1 MRCWGH
7 LLDAFPLRAVSL
19 ATESE
24 RQRNSNPPKLYP
36 ADPALIKVFDPSGR
50 SDVGHA
56 LETVVFHARRRT
68 HDRPSQGVAYCFRLK
83 ANALICLRLFSQ
95 PQTREPMTGQRKR
108 QPHGRAVRCQGGYR
122 AYVPDPLPPRLEWSD
137 ALAAALSR
145 ADLAVGRLAG
155 EGRRLPNPHL
165 LIRPFIRREA
175 VLSSRIEG
183 TQATLGELLAAEAG
197 AAVARSPEDLC
208 EVANYVVALEH
219 GVARLAALPLSLRLI
234 KELHAKLLRGVRGD
248 AATPGEFRRSQNWIG
263 PAGGTLADASFVPPP
278 PDRLLDCL
286 GAWERFLHDDSLPPL
301 VHAALAHSQ
310 FEAIH
315 PFLDG
320 NGRVGRLLITL
331 LLVERQVLP
340 SPLLYLSAY
349 FEATRP
355 EYYARLSG
363 VTERGEWEEWLA
375 YFLRGVAGQAEDA
388 LRRIQRIDVLVAD
401 WRGRIAQA
409 PSRLPERSL
418 DLFVE
423 NPFWTVNKLAR
434 RLGVAFTT
442 AQRAIDRLAA
452 ADVVTLASE
461 AKRNRVYCARAILN
475 ILEEPPRLP
484 GAGHARPHGKRP

>member
-1 MRCWGH
+1 M
-7 LLDAFPLRAVSL
+7 
-19 ATESE
+19 T
-24 RQRNSNPPKLYP
+24 
-36 ADPALIKVFDPSGR
+36 R
-50 SDVGHA
+50 SA
-56 LETVVFHARRRT
+56 
-68 HDRPSQGVAYCFRLK
+68 
-83 ANALICLRLFSQ
+83 
-95 PQTREPMTGQRKR
+95 KR
-108 QPHGRAVRCQGGYR
+108 QPPGRTVRSPGGYR
-122 AYVPDPLPPRLEWSD
+122 AYVPDPLPPRLAWSD

-165 LIRPFIRREA
+165 LIRPFVRREA

-197 AAVARSPEDLC
+197 AAVERSPEDLR

-234 KELHAKLLRGVRGD
+234 KELHEKLLRGIHGD
-248 AATPGEFRRSQNWIG
+248 TATPGEFRRSQNWIG
-263 PAGGTLADASFVPPP
+263 PAGCTLADASFVPPP
-278 PDRLLDCL
+278 PDRLQDCL
-286 GAWERFLHDDSLPPL
+286 GAWEMFLHDETLPPL

-349 FEATRP
+349 FEATRQ

-363 VTERGEWEEWLA
+363 VTGRGEWEEWLA

-388 LRRIQRIDVLVAD
+388 LSRIQRIDALLGG
-401 WRGRIAQA
+401 WREPLAQA
-409 PSRLPERSL
+409 SSRLPERAL
-418 DLFVE
+418 GLFVE
-423 NPFWTVNKLAR
+423 NPFWTVNKLAG

-442 AQRAIDRLAA
+442 AQRAIDRLEAA
-452 ADVVTLASE
+452 GAVTLAGE
-461 AKRNRVYCARAILN
+461 AKRNRVYCARAILD

-484 GAGHARPHGKRP
+484 ATEPPTPRGRRR